1 MSLRLAAIIA
11 LEELER
17 LRSKPRLTRE
27 TLDAEIER
35 IRTEV
40 AAYGCQ
46 LIAHRS
52 NTGPHRFLIREQA
65 GGRAYDLITHFFH
78 HEALQ
83 QNMSSMGSGAAKK
96 FRRGKKTPALV
107 YSLAAVV
114 ALTLPATLSL
124 SGCATSNDSAA
135 GKRREAT
142 ICPQCK
148 MVAVTPPQPV
158 GPGLRYGPGFS
169 GFGPKYRWGGLGTAF
184 GWATGPFGYATAYED
199 TCPGCKGA
207 LKTFF
212 TEGKWNHKCSV
223 CQQKPFTCPVSHP
236 F

>member
-17 LRSKPRLTRE
+17 LRSKPNLTRE
-27 TLDAEIER
+27 TFDAEIER
-35 IRTEV
+35 MRTEV

-46 LIAHRS
+46 LIVHRG

-65 GGRAYDLITHFFH
+65 GGRTYDLITHFFH
-78 HEALQ
+78 YEALQ
-83 QNMSSMGSGAAKK
+83 QNMSSMRPRSSKK
-96 FRRGKKTPALV
+96 FRRDKKTPAFIRSV
-107 YSLAAVV
+107 AVLV
-114 ALTLPATLSL
+114 ALILPTTLSL
-124 SGCATSNDSAA
+124 SGCATSNDSTA

-148 MVAVTPPQPV
+148 MVAVTPLQPV
-158 GPGLRYGPGFS
+158 GRGLRYGPGFS
-169 GFGPKYRWGGLGTAF
+169 GFGPEYRWGGLGTGF
-184 GWATGPFGYATAYED
+184 SWTTGPFGYATAYED

-212 TEGKWNHKCSV
+212 TEGKWKHKCSI
-223 CQQKPFTCPVSHP
+223 CQQTRSLV
-236 F
+236 